1 MYPAAIIAATIAAS
15 VSVEITLKI
24 SANTL
29 DKITI
34 EPIVDRQC
42 FTIISNACLN
52 LLTFRL
58 IEIIRWVENKV
69 QPQFAYELL
78 SRFAS
83 SLLRLPTLQT
93 PYLLQGHQ
101 DLLLLFLAELI

>member
-1 MYPAAIIAATIAAS
+1 MALGMYPAAIIAATIAAS

-58 IEIIRWVENKV
+58 IEIIRW
-69 QPQFAYELL
+69 A
-78 SRFAS
+78 
-83 SLLRLPTLQT
+83 
-93 PYLLQGHQ
+93 
-101 DLLLLFLAELI
+101 